1 VRSAKWKEE
10 KKSQLILKNAMA
22 VGLVNWPVH
31 FITLKPLILQ
41 IQASEFAEMM
51 EEEIL
56 NFPSSPHAMAVRRRG
71 CPYAFGS
78 AVRVALVLL
87 AS

>member
-1 VRSAKWKEE
+1 VRKAEWKEE
-10 KKSQLILKNAMA
+10 KKLQLILKNATA
-22 VGLVNWPVH
+22 AGRVSWPVH
-31 FITLKPLILQ
+31 FITSRPLILQ

-51 EEEIL
+51 EEEPS
-56 NFPSSPHAMAVRRRG
+56 NFPSSLRAMAVRRRG

-78 AVRVALVLL
+78 VARVALAPS